1 MTLEYSRERTSVA
14 EAFVET
20 ETDRTKSRWV
30 ARAYGDFVAEFG
42 RPRTTL
48 RALFYYA
55 LQRKASDYPIC
66 GGFVGEIRITRPY
79 HESDGEKLQKWV
91 GRAKRLGVLPA
102 DAILDEVPGEQVL
115 LPTFPCKGPL
125 YIEVWLNKSS
135 LNQLL
140 RPVCERHG
148 ATLASVEGRAS
159 KEAIK
164 ALRQRCDCQGTGRS
178 ALILCLSDLSPASSP
193 FREDLE
199 ARIAESGLSENIKLK
214 RIGLEPEQVLDL
226 KLPMVRATAGSKEER
241 ERFKRYLKS
250 YPLDSKKMDELDALE
265 VYYPGGVAGFLEA
278 ALSKYA

>member
-1 MTLEYSRERTSVA
+1 MA

-30 ARAYGDFVAEFG
+30 AGAYSDFVEEFG
-42 RPRTTL
+42 RSRTTL

-91 GRAKRLGVLPA
+91 GRARRLGFIPE
-102 DAILDEVPGEQVL
+102 DAILGEVPGEQVL
-115 LPTFPCKGPL
+115 PPTVPRKGPL
-125 YIEVWLNKSS
+125 SVEVWLNKSS

-148 ATLASVEGRAS
+148 ATLVSVDGRAS
-159 KEAIK
+159 KEAVE

-178 ALILCLSDLSPASSP
+178 TIILCLSDLSPASAP
-193 FREDLE
+193 FCEDLE
-199 ARIAESGLSENIKLK
+199 AKIAESWPCGGIELK
-214 RIGLEPEQVLDL
+214 RIGLEPEQVLEL
-226 KLPMVRATAGSKEER
+226 KLPMVSATAGSKDER
-241 ERFKRYLKS
+241 ERFKRYLKP
-250 YPLDSKKMDELDALE
+250 YPLNPKKMVELDALE
-265 VYYPGGVAGFLEA
+265 VYYPGGASGFLEE
-278 ALSKYA
+278 ALSKYAR